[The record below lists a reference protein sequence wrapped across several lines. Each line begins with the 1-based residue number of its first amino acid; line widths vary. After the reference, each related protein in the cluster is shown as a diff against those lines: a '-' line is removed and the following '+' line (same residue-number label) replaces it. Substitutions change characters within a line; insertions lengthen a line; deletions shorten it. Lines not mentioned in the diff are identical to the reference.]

1 MDKAKKMQTK
11 KIVTWVLLASLVA
24 GLAAMPLLAKKEAE
38 ADGPVAS
45 ILSGTVEQ
53 RTIVTDI
60 SGGGTLSVDDTED
73 IRIPTGVKITEFL
86 VKNGDRV
93 TEGTPLAA
101 VDPVSVMTA
110 ITSVKDT
117 MDYLQKEMRS
127 AKNEKV
133 SSSISAIAG
142 GRIKKVYAQNG
153 DNVQRI
159 MLEHGALALLSLDG
173 LMAVKIERKM
183 DLPTGQSV
191 EVMLSD
197 KTVVTGRVES
207 NLGGEIIITIED
219 KGYVIGEKATVFTND
234 SDRVGS
240 GELYVHNPWTATAYS
255 GTIQATN
262 AKEETKVTSGTT
274 LFTLTDTSYQGD
286 LEYLS
291 ALHREYEEL
300 MQDLFEMYNS
310 GTINAPCTGMV
321 SGVDK
326 DSVHLLAADDFGDVH
341 VELLTA
347 TEQNW
352 TLVLLGA
359 EDCGTEACTRKG
371 NHNDG
376 CPKNVCTGGID
387 CAANE
392 GTHKSDCIFS
402 CSQSTTCTGTGLH
415 YSDCIKSCNYD
426 SKTQTCPGTKHH
438 KDECLFSCVKA
449 DENGKCKNEGPHYLE
464 CIHSC
469 VPSDGTKE
477 CPAKKHLPGCI
488 YSCNPKAADCP
499 ADPYHYTDCIKCCV
513 SSKDG
518 NRVCPA
524 VNHKTDCF
532 FNEMTYTA
540 KAAKVDAVGN
550 SQLVVRWDISNTSYP
565 VTKKASGWTL
575 NPGSTFSEEL
585 LVKEGKL
592 SISNPNMYKVGD
604 IIFELTGKKGETTV
618 WRGVVVYKRNAETAG
633 NMSGMAGLGNM
644 NLAGMMGGM
653 TGMAGMSG
661 MGSTGSTGAVSSAP
675 VDASKLFD
683 LNGSVLLTVTPE
695 TTATLSV
702 SLDEQDISKVFIG
715 QKATVKVQALGKE
728 TFDAEVVE
736 VSNHGENNGGHS
748 KFAVKLRF
756 AKTHDMIDGMS
767 TTATLEVTS
776 QENVPVVPVAA
787 LAEQGSK
794 TVVYTALDP
803 ESGEP
808 SKPVNVTIGASDG
821 QYAQILEG
829 LSLGDTFYYSY
840 YDTVELNTHA

>member
-11 KIVTWVLLASLVA
+11 KIVTWVLLAALVA
-24 GLAAMPLLAKKEAE
+24 GLAAMPLLAKNKTE

-53 RTIVTDI
+53 GSI
-60 SGGGTLSVDDTED
+60 STAIRGGGTLSVDDTEE

-101 VDPVSVMTA
+101 VDKVSVMTA
-110 ITSVKDT
+110 ITAVTET
-117 MDYLQKEMRS
+117 MDYLQVEMRD

-133 SSSISAIAG
+133 NSTISATAG

-207 NLGGEIIITIED
+207 NLSGEIIITIED
-219 KGYVIGEKATVFTND
+219 KGYAIGEKATVFTND

-255 GTIQATN
+255 GTIQTAN

-274 LFTLTDTSYQGD
+274 LFTLSDTSYQGD
-286 LEYLS
+286 LQYLS
-291 ALHREYEEL
+291 ALHREYEAL

-321 SGVDK
+321 EGVDK
-326 DSVHLLAADDFGDVH
+326 DSVHLLAADDWGNVQ

-352 TLVLLGA
+352 TLVLLA
-359 EDCGTEACTRKG
+359 DTTPVCSPTNCPLKG
-371 NHNDG
+371 NHSDPDCENNRCIPGTD
-376 CPKNVCTGGID
+376 CP
-387 CAANE
+387 ANPDKH
-392 GTHKSDCIFS
+392 TSDCIFS
-402 CSQSTTCTGTGLH
+402 CTPSSTEEGCNGTKYHYSTCIKDCDKSSESGKCSATAYHYLSCIESCNPMQGENCPATGTHHLT
-415 YSDCIKSCNYD
+415 CIKSCIHSD
-426 SKTQTCPGTKHH
+426 GSKT
-438 KDECLFSCVKA
+438 
-449 DENGKCKNEGPHYLE
+449 
-464 CIHSC
+464 
-469 VPSDGTKE
+469 
-477 CPAKKHLPGCI
+477 CPAKP
-488 YSCNPKAADCP
+488 N
-499 ADPYHYTDCIKCCV
+499 HYTDCIESCIV
-513 SSKDG
+513 SKTG
-518 NRVCPA
+518 EECPA
-524 VNHKTDCF
+524 SRHKEACY
-532 FNEMTYTA
+532 FNGMEYTA
-540 KAAKVDAVGN
+540 QIAKVTAVGN
-550 SQLVVRWDISNTSYP
+550 DRLVVKWDSSGSYP
-565 VTKKASGWTL
+565 VEKTSTGWKLKSGKKVDTS
-575 NPGSTFSEEL
+575 L
-585 LVKEGKL
+585 LVTDGPTL
-592 SISNPNMYKVGD
+592 PVANPSRYKVGD
-604 IIFELTGKKGETTV
+604 VVFYVTGKKGSITLTD
-618 WRGVVVYKRNAETAG
+618 VVVYSRSASSSGMMGDMSAM
-633 NMSGMAGLGNM
+633 MSGM
-644 NLAGMMGGM
+644 AGMMGGM
-653 TGMAGMSG
+653 SGMAGMSG
-661 MGSTGSTGAVSSAP
+661 MSGMGGTGAASYSLVDPSS
-675 VDASKLFD
+675 LFD

-695 TTATLSV
+695 TTASLSIN
-702 SLDEQDISKVFIG
+702 LDEQDIAKIFVG

-728 TFDAEVVE
+728 TFEAEVVE

-767 TTATLEVTS
+767 ATADLEITS
-776 QENVPVVPVAA
+776 QESVPVVPVAA

-794 TVVYTALDP
+794 TVIYTALDP
-803 ESGEP
+803 DSGEP

-821 QYAQILEG
+821 EYAEILEG
-829 LSLGDTFYYSY
+829 LSLGDAYYYSY
-840 YDTVELNTHA
+840 YDTVELDTSA